1 MNNFL
6 KNKMKKLIILFII
19 TLLLVCCV
27 IVFLNIKQN
36 KEERE
41 YLDSHPNTINKQK
54 MSPNNLN
61 TSEFFTLKSCI
72 ELYYGN
78 VYRLGHN
85 DNPEVK
91 MDKEYKEKQSSEIMV
106 LLNKDFV
113 SEYEIDNEKIIKLFD
128 NYKFNRFLIEKSYL
142 TETDNG
148 ISIYIVYGK
157 EINEETNKSRDYA
170 LLVSLDSNNGTY
182 SVAPYEYLKNKE
194 IDESTTENE
203 LLKKIKYDNIVQDKE
218 KRNTYT
224 YAIVYDEDLVNYIYK
239 EFKQF
244 TKYNSKYSIELLDD
258 DYKNKKFNSIDE
270 GTSYLNKNILNIYGN
285 KLVKMNKDTSDPYYT
300 RYVCLDNNGNYFII
314 KKDDQLMKYSI
325 ILDIYTIPVKEVTE
339 KYNNSNNAQK
349 TAINIEKFKQM
360 INLKDYNSAYNVLD
374 ETFRN
379 NNFGSV
385 EKFEKYI
392 KQNWPEYISIKCSNY
407 NEVNDVGTMDIKIT
421 ERGVYEEELNRVI
434 EKTFIVKLLD
444 ENNFVMSF
452 NVDE

>member
-1 MNNFL
+1 MNEFN
-6 KNKMKKLIILFII
+6 KKLKFFIIVFIILII
-19 TLLLVCCV
+19 IVGIV
-27 IVFLNIKQN
+27 IIVYGNIK
-36 KEERE
+36 KEEE
-41 YLDSHPNTINKQK
+41 KQFFESHPTILEKKSLNDEVTTNEYYIVKDCINK
-54 MSPNNLN
+54 
-61 TSEFFTLKSCI
+61 
-72 ELYYGN
+72 YYKTVHSIGHTDTNGN
-78 VYRLGHN
+78 VV
-85 DNPEVK
+85 DN
-91 MDKEYKEKQSSEIMV
+91 EYKQYKASQ
-106 LLNKDFV
+106 LLDILNDDFIN
-113 SEYEIDNEKIIKLFD
+113 EYKLNSEKIIKLYENNDFDSFTINNIYSEEQSNNTSLYVIYGKQINLSENISEKSGLIVLVNYSNNTYSIIPYDYMNKLGYGDKSSLD
-128 NYKFNRFLIEKSYL
+128 NYKGLAFKEK
-142 TETDNG
+142 
-148 ISIYIVYGK
+148 K
-157 EINEETNKSRDYA
+157 E
-170 LLVSLDSNNGTY
+170 SNNN
-182 SVAPYEYLKNKE
+182 VIELKTLSE
-194 IDESTTENE
+194 IE
-203 LLKKIKYDNIVQDKE
+203 IAQD
-218 KRNTYT
+218 
-224 YAIVYDEDLVNYIYK
+224 IFK
-239 EFKQF
+239 EFKL
-244 TKYNSKYSIELLDD
+244 YSKYDAEFAYDLLEEE
-258 DYKNKKFNSIDE
+258 YKKERFENVSSGAEYLSKKICNLLGYKLEKMSTDE
-270 GTSYLNKNILNIYGN
+270 
-285 KLVKMNKDTSDPYYT
+285 SDPYYT

-444 ENNFVMSF
+444 DNNFVMSF